1 MTSTETVSRTK
12 RSSPP
17 PPADLSRPNEGQPPS
32 KRQARESKFD
42 PSVLPTSTST
52 AEILKQVEFYFSDAN
67 LPRDKFLW
75 NLTVSDSEG
84 WVPIATIANFKRMR
98 RFQPLDT
105 IVSALRTS
113 PALLEVNDKGTH
125 VRRKIPLV
133 KPSEEEF
140 TGIQE
145 RTVYVTG
152 FGEETS
158 TMQIDLEAFFRG
170 FGEIDSLRLRRT
182 GTGLFK
188 GSVLVQFENKK
199 VAETFLAE
207 PREYA
212 GNLLE
217 TKSKHAWIQD
227 KIEEAETL
235 GPEERKERDAKR
247 AAESKFTKPFSAFK
261 ELEKRE
267 QWAKKRDTT
276 TAGKRGRRGNR
287 EDVRRGRSRSPT
299 VKDKQETGANEGVA
313 SAKRPL
319 EDGDEQTTSKREKVE
334 NGQKGTE
341 GNVKRSGDSLESESK
356 KMKK

>member
-1 MTSTETVSRTK
+1 MTSTDTVSPAK

-17 PPADLSRPNEGQPPS
+17 PPADLSRPNEGQPPA
-32 KRQARESKFD
+32 KRRLRESKFD
-42 PSVLPTSTST
+42 PSVLPTSTDT

-98 RFQPLDT
+98 RFQPLDA

-125 VRRKIPLV
+125 VRRKIPLT

-145 RTVYVTG
+145 RTVYVKG

-158 TMQIDLEAFFRG
+158 TTQIDLEAFFRG
-170 FGEIDSLRLRRT
+170 FGDIDSLRLRRT

-188 GSVLVQFENKK
+188 GSVLVQFKNKE

-212 GNLLE
+212 GNLLQ
-217 TKSKHAWIQD
+217 TQSKQAWIRD
-227 KIEEAETL
+227 KIEETETL
-235 GPEERKERDAKR
+235 GSEERKEREAKR
-247 AAESKFTKPFSAFK
+247 AAELKFTKSFSAFK
-261 ELEKRE
+261 EMEKRE
-267 QWAKKRDTT
+267 QWGKKRGTK
-276 TAGKRGRRGNR
+276 TAGQRGRRGNR
-287 EDVRRGRSRSPT
+287 EDIPRDRSRSPA
-299 VKDKQETGANEGVA
+299 VKDKHETGANEGVA
-313 SAKRPL
+313 LAKRPL
-319 EDGDEQTTSKREKVE
+319 EDGDEQTKSKREKVD
-334 NGQKGTE
+334 NGH
-341 GNVKRSGDSLESESK
+341 
-356 KMKK
+356 